1 MYDLVFYHIPKCGGT
16 SIRNY
21 IGKIFL
27 KKNYPVDNI
36 YISKVSNGLKDLMSE
51 EDIESMK
58 DVLKN
63 KKVILSHINNKLHML
78 LKSKIN
84 ITCIRNPINRLVSSF
99 NHFTLLNDYSKTL
112 TDIYLNDKA
121 SFDKFCQN
129 IYKNKIWMREIYDY
143 DYIII
148 FENLENDLIEIKNK
162 LQVNDAIPID
172 HQDPGKM
179 NKTNKNYFKW
189 DFENSTQVDMYEYI
203 KVRLK
208 EDIDKYNKI
217 CKIKNLRDLIIK

>member
-162 LQVNDAIPID
+162 LQVNDAIPIE
-172 HQDPGKM
+172 HKDPGIM

-217 CKIKNLRDLIIK
+217 CKIKNLRDLIIE

>member
-51 EDIESMK
+51 KDIESMK

-99 NHFTLLNDYSKTL
+99 NHFTLLNDNSKTL

-121 SFDKFCQN
+121 SFDKLCQN
-129 IYKNKIWMREIYDY
+129 IYNNKIWMREIHDY

-148 FENLENDLIEIKNK
+148 FENLENDLIQIKNK

-189 DFENSTQVDMYEYI
+189 DFENSTHVDMYEYI

-217 CKIKNLRDLIIK
+217 CEIKNLRDLIIK

>member
-27 KKNYPVDNI
+27 KKNYSVDNI

-51 EDIESMK
+51 KDIESMK

-99 NHFTLLNDYSKTL
+99 NHFTLLNDNSKTL

-121 SFDKFCQN
+121 SFDKLCQN
-129 IYKNKIWMREIYDY
+129 IYNNKIWMRE
-143 DYIII
+143 
-148 FENLENDLIEIKNK
+148 N
-162 LQVNDAIPID
+162 
-172 HQDPGKM
+172 
-179 NKTNKNYFKW
+179 T
-189 DFENSTQVDMYEYI
+189 
-203 KVRLK
+203 
-208 EDIDKYNKI
+208 
-217 CKIKNLRDLIIK
+217 